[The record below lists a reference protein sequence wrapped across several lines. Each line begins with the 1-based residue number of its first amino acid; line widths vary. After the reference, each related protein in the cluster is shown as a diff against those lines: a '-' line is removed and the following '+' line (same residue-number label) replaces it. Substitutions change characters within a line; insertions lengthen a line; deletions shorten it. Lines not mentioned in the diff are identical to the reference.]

1 MRVLLLAIVTLI
13 AYEANAQNYTRD
25 CGFRLGD
32 QFSAGY
38 RQFLDDEQ
46 AIEGMF
52 SVGRRGVRITLLKE
66 HSWPALGHIS
76 ENLFFKYGYGA
87 HAGFRYIDRY
97 RVLNRTYELDEYMF
111 VPLIGLDGMIGIEY
125 RFPRFP
131 VLVGVDIKPY
141 FEYST
146 VQIFSLYLNSIGLSI
161 KYRF

>member
-87 HAGFRYIDRY
+87 HAGFRYIGFFAFSPAGIKAINRSESKIKIF
-97 RVLNRTYELDEYMF
+97 VLCC
-111 VPLIGLDGMIGIEY
+111 LIFMNEA
-125 RFPRFP
+125 F
-131 VLVGVDIKPY
+131 
-141 FEYST
+141 
-146 VQIFSLYLNSIGLSI
+146 
-161 KYRF
+161 